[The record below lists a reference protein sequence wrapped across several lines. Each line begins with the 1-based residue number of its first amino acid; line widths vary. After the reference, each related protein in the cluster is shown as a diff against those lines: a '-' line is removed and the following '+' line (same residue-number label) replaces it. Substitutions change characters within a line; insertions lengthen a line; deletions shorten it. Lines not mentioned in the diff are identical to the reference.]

1 MNQRFIA
8 LAGATVL
15 LMLGCLTA
23 QNNLNALELKVSQ
36 QNSDTQMSQSS
47 SPNLEQTLAATRTK
61 FGFNLLSQLGQG
73 ETNKNIFISPSSVAL
88 ALSMVYNGANGDTQQ
103 EIAQVLQ
110 AQGLSLEDFN
120 QASKQLSESLQK
132 ADPKVKL
139 AIANSLWLKQG
150 FAFVPEFLANNQTY
164 YQAKVTELDFADA
177 TKSLGVINGW
187 VKENTNGK
195 IEQIVDSLRPDDVL
209 FLINAIYFKG
219 TWSQTFDAKL
229 TEEKPFSLGDG
240 KTKQVPLMQQK
251 GEYVYYQNEEFQAVS
266 LPYGN
271 RRLSMYIFLPRE
283 NSSLDAF
290 LGNLNADN
298 WQQWVQKFRR
308 EEGRIEIPRFKL
320 EYEAELTPA
329 LKALGI
335 NKAFTGNSDFSNMTK
350 ASVLISAVKHKT
362 FVEVNEEGTE
372 AAAATSIGIRAT
384 SVRPSQPFNM
394 VVNRPFFAAIRDNET
409 GEILFMGAI
418 VEPK

>member
-1 MNQRFIA
+1 MNQRVIA
-8 LAGATVL
+8 LAGATLL
-15 LMLGCLTA
+15 LMLGCFTA

-36 QNSDTQMSQSS
+36 QNLDMQMSQSP
-47 SPNLEQTLAATRTK
+47 SPNLEQTLAAARSK
-61 FGFNLLSQLGQG
+61 FGFNLFSQLRQG
-73 ETNKNIFISPSSVAL
+73 DKNVFISPSSVAL

-103 EIAQVLQ
+103 EIAKALQ

-120 QASKQLSESLQK
+120 QASKKLSESLQQ

-150 FAFVPEFLANNQTY
+150 FDFVPEFLANNQTY
-164 YQAKVTELDFADA
+164 YQAKVTQLDFGDPR
-177 TKSLGVINGW
+177 KSLGAINGW

-195 IEQIVDSLRPDDVL
+195 IEQIVDSISPDDVL
-209 FLINAIYFKG
+209 FLVNAIYFKG
-219 TWSQTFDAKL
+219 SWSQTFDAKL
-229 TEEKPFSLGDG
+229 TQEKPFSFADG

-308 EEGRIEIPRFKL
+308 EEGRVEIPRFKL

-384 SVRPSQPFNM
+384 SVRPSQPFSM

-418 VEPK
+418 FEPK